1 MAEKMYRKHVLICAG
16 ASCIS
21 SGGYSFKDKLI
32 EELEKHNL
40 QDEIKVVD
48 TGCVGTC
55 ELGPVAIV
63 YPEGTFYKKLKPEDA
78 IDIVEEHFIKGRPV
92 KRLLYEDPQ
101 AGEIIEKIEEMPF
114 FSKQMK
120 IVLRN
125 SGVINPESLE
135 EYVANDGYAALAKV
149 LTEMSPDDVI
159 NEIKKSGLRGRG
171 GAGFPTGLKW
181 EFVKKSQGE
190 KKFVI
195 CNADEG
201 DPGAFMDRSVLE
213 GDPFSVI
220 EAMTIAGYAVGAQK
234 GYIYVRAEYPLA
246 IKRLKHAINKAYEE
260 NLLGDNIFDRG
271 FKFDLEIR
279 VGAGAFVCG
288 EETALMHS
296 IEGKRGMPRPKPPFP
311 AQSGL
316 WGYPTLINNVETYAN
331 ICPIILKG
339 GDWFASI
346 GTEKSKGTKVFALAG
361 DINNTGLVEV
371 PMGTTLGEVIYDIGG
386 GLPKGKKFKAA
397 QTGGPSGGCIPAQY
411 LNVPMDYES
420 LKELG
425 AIMGSGGL
433 IVMSEDTC
441 MVDLARYFLEFCQ
454 EESCGKCP
462 PCRIGTKRMLE
473 ILEKIAHG
481 EGELEDIDRLVEL
494 GNYIKDTALCGLGQT
509 APNPVLS
516 TIKYFREEYEAH
528 IIDKKCPAG
537 VCAALMVAPCTNTC
551 PAGVDVPTYIAH
563 IINEEFDKAF
573 YVHMEKNPF
582 PSICGRVCPHPCE
595 NKCLRG
601 KMDDPIA
608 IADLKRFMADYALEK
623 GLKIENKSEKK
634 GKKVGI
640 VGAGPAGL
648 SAAYYLALAGYD
660 VDVYEALPVA
670 GGMMYV
676 GIPEYRLPRDILE
689 AEIER
694 IKDVGVNIYL
704 NSPVKDLDE
713 FRKNY
718 DAVYVAV
725 GAHKSYKMGIEG
737 EDLEGV
743 FGGIEYLKEVN
754 LGKDM
759 PAGKKVA
766 VIGGGNTAI
775 DVARTLRR
783 KGAEVTIYYRRT
795 IADMPAEEEEI
806 EDAMDEGIVIETMVS
821 PVKILGNGKVEKLV
835 LQRMKGGEFDSSGR
849 RRPVPIEGS
858 EFEVEVD
865 MVVSAI
871 GQEPDLSF
879 AKDLIEKKGS
889 KIVHDKRTFKT
900 KTEGIFVGGD
910 MAYGADTVVRAIA
923 SGRKAAVEIDKYLG
937 GTGDWEKV
945 PHVVV
950 ETNYDEEEYQKE
962 RPRKRPPKLNVDE
975 RLKDFREVKKKFSLY
990 DALEEAKR
998 CLHCDR
1004 KEEDVVEEVE
1014 VKPEDDEIMD
1024 ILS

>member
-1 MAEKMYRKHVLICAG
+1 MAKMYRKNILICAG

-21 SGGYSFKDKLI
+21 SGGYSFKEKL
-32 EELEKHNL
+32 EDVLAKHNL
-40 QDEIKVVD
+40 TEEVKIVD

-55 ELGPVAIV
+55 ELGPVAII

-78 IDIVEEHFIKGRPV
+78 IEIVEEHIIKGRPV
-92 KRLLYEDPQ
+92 QRLLYEDPQ

-135 EYVANDGYAALAKV
+135 EYVARDGYAALAKA
-149 LTEMSPDDVI
+149 LTEMNPEDVVE
-159 NEIKKSGLRGRG
+159 EIKKSGLRGRG

-181 EFVKKSQGE
+181 EFVRKAKGE
-190 KKFVI
+190 KKYII

-213 GDPFSVI
+213 GDPFSLI
-220 EAMTIAGYAVGAQK
+220 EAMTIAGYAVGAEK
-234 GYIYVRAEYPLA
+234 GFVYVRAEYPLA
-246 IKRLKHAINKAYEE
+246 IKRLGAAIKKAYEE
-260 NLLGDNIFDRG
+260 NLLGEKIFGSD
-271 FKFDLEIR
+271 FSFDLEIR

-296 IEGKRGMPRPKPPFP
+296 IEGKRGTPRPKPPFP

-331 ICPIILKG
+331 ICPIIING

-397 QTGGPSGGCIPAQY
+397 QTGGPSGGCIPPQH

-473 ILEKIAHG
+473 ILDRIAHG
-481 EGELEDIDRLVEL
+481 EGKLEDIDRLIEL

-551 PAGVDVPTYIAH
+551 PAGVDVPSYIAH
-563 IINEEFDKAF
+563 IINEDFDKAF
-573 YVHMEKNPF
+573 YTHMENNPF

-601 KMDDPIA
+601 KMDEPIA

-623 GLKIENKSEKK
+623 GLTIKNNAPKK
-634 GKKVGI
+634 DKKVGV

-648 SAAYYLALAGYD
+648 SAAYYLALQGYD

-676 GIPEYRLPRDILE
+676 GIPEYRLPRNVLQ
-689 AEIER
+689 AEIDR
-694 IKDVGVNIYL
+694 IKDVGVKIHL
-704 NSPVKDLDE
+704 NSPVKDLKELKD
-713 FRKNY
+713 KY
-718 DAVYVAV
+718 DAVFVAV
-725 GAHKSYKMGIEG
+725 GAHKSYTLGIEG
-737 EDLEGV
+737 EDLKGV
-743 FGGIEYLKEVN
+743 YGGIEYLKEVN
-754 LGKDM
+754 LGNDVPK
-759 PAGKKVA
+759 GKKIA

-775 DVARTLRR
+775 DVARTMRR
-783 KGAEVTIYYRRT
+783 KGAEVTIFYRRNKE
-795 IADMPAEEEEI
+795 DMPADMEEI
-806 EDAMDEGIVIETMVS
+806 EDAIDEGIIIETMVS
-821 PVKILGNGKVEKLV
+821 PLRIKGQGKVEKLV

-865 MVVSAI
+865 MVISAI

-879 AKDLIEKKGS
+879 AGELLEKKGN
-889 KIVHDKRTFKT
+889 KVIHDKRTFAT
-900 KTEGIFVGGD
+900 KEEGIFVGGD
-910 MAYGADTVVRAIA
+910 LAYGADTVVRAIG

-937 GTGDWEKV
+937 GTGNWEKKE
-945 PHVVV
+945 HVVV
-950 ETNYDEEEYQKE
+950 TVNYDEEEYQKE
-962 RPRKRPPKLNVDE
+962 RQRKVPLKLNIDE
-975 RLKDFREVKKKFSLY
+975 RLKDFREVKAKFSLF

-1004 KEEDVVEEVE
+1004 KEEEETE
-1014 VKPEDDEIMD
+1014 VKLTVKTDEIID